1 MGIFWLHN
9 PRIRIIDAFPANLL
23 KKVCV
28 DFCCRGKEC
37 KRENDEACTFLH
49 PCSATDLKLETIK
62 KIGDH
67 FKDRNIGWFNEYH
80 FMRVPNLKPKY
91 KALMGNTDG
100 PSSKTA
106 YTCLSC
112 CL

>member
-106 YTCLSC
+106 
-112 CL
+112 